1 MSSSRI
7 LEVIDIAQ
15 LYGIRPSNL
24 VGVEDAYEAFCFDE
38 ACAFIQLKM
47 MGEEEPKFKKV
58 YKSFKD
64 LYKDYE

>member
-1 MSSSRI
+1 MGSSRI
-7 LEVIDIAQ
+7 LEVIKIAQ

-47 MGEEEPKFKKV
+47 MGGEEPKFKII

-64 LYKDYE
+64 LYKNYE